1 MNATSLLTRLQNV
14 LPSTKRTHKPLN
26 LSFSPV
32 QSVNSQSLDQALK
45 NREIL
50 TLEEAAQYLQIDPQ
64 VLLAEVTEGN
74 IPGCKL
80 GEEWRFSA
88 SALEKVMSKEQAVKV
103 TKISSI
109 FNENL
114 FPDCLSEELLRQIEF
129 DITPPRT
136 WEYYSA
142 WMICIEI
149 RRLAID
155 LQEKM
160 FSGVLLHDLVTAS
173 TLDRLAEKWS
183 ELWHQTYYKDE
194 DLQYRAF
201 YDLWQWHKKAEC
213 YYADYKVFLGTR
225 ITREKAE
232 YKLTFIGRRSGELV
246 LQSDTLPVQVNWSP
260 VEVFWQD
267 SRRYDYLPNRD
278 SHA

>member
-1 MNATSLLTRLQNV
+1 MNPTTLRSRLQKF
-14 LPSTKRTHKPLN
+14 LPSAKGAGRPIDPCL
-26 LSFSPV
+26 SPV
-32 QSVNSQSLDQALK
+32 DSIASQGQVLK
-45 NREIL
+45 AAEVL
-50 TLEEAAQYLQIDPQ
+50 TLEEAGQYLRVDPQ
-64 VLLAEVTEGN
+64 VLLAEVIKGA
-74 IPGCKL
+74 IPGCHL
-80 GEEWRFSA
+80 GQEWRFSVT
-88 SALEKVMSKEQAVKV
+88 ALEGAMRGVRA
-103 TKISSI
+103 TKATENSSI

-114 FPDCLSEELLRQIEF
+114 FPDRLSEELLRQIEF

-160 FSGVLLHDLVTAS
+160 FSGALLHDLVTAS

-183 ELWHQTYYKDE
+183 ELWHHTYYKDE
-194 DLQYRAF
+194 DLQYRNF
-201 YDLWQWHKKAEC
+201 YDMWQWHKKAEC

-225 ITREKAE
+225 ITRERAE
-232 YKLTFIGRRSGELV
+232 YQLTFTGKTSGEMV
-246 LQSDTLPVQVNWSP
+246 LKSDTLPVQVSWSP
-260 VEVFWQD
+260 IEEFWQD
-267 SRRYDYLPNRD
+267 SRRYDYLSNQD